1 MSLKLVL
8 FDLDGT
14 LLDTAPD
21 MGAALNTLR
30 AEHNLP
36 PLTAD
41 RIRPYVSHGAMGL
54 LKLGF
59 GIEPQDARFAE
70 MRNRYLDLYEQRLTQ
85 DTHLFHGMDGLLEG
99 LEARGL
105 TWGIVTNKPGWLTEP
120 LVEHL
125 GLRKRAACVVS
136 GDTIARRKPH
146 PDPLL
151 HAAGLCGLPAVEG
164 VYVGDAE
171 RDIQSA
177 HAAGM
182 LGVVALYGYL
192 GEEDRPDV
200 WKPDHMIMHPSE
212 LLAWLATQPAPRA
225 AKVEAGA

>member
-1 MSLKLVL
+1 MDLNLVL

-14 LLDTAPD
+14 LMDTAPD
-21 MGAALNTLR
+21 MGAALNELR

-41 RIRPYVSHGAMGL
+41 RIRPWVSHGAMGL

-59 GIEPQDARFAE
+59 GIQPQDARFSE
-70 MRNRYLDLYEQRLTQ
+70 MRTRYLALYEARLTRE
-85 DTHLFHGMDGLLEG
+85 THLFHGMPEVLDALECQG
-99 LEARGL
+99 R

-120 LVEHL
+120 LLEACGV
-125 GLRKRAACVVS
+125 RQRAACVVS
-136 GDTIARRKPH
+136 GDTLARRKPH

-151 HAAGLCGLPAVEG
+151 HAAGLCGLPAAQG

-171 RDIQSA
+171 RDVQSA

-182 LGVVALYGYL
+182 LAVVALYGYL
-192 GEEDRPDV
+192 GEEERPDV
-200 WKPDHMIMHPSE
+200 WKPDHSIKHPSE
-212 LLAWLATQPAPRA
+212 LLDWLATQPAPRA
-225 AKVEAGA
+225 AAGAGA

>member
-1 MSLKLVL
+1 MSLELVL

-14 LLDTAPD
+14 LMDTAPD
-21 MGAALNTLR
+21 MGGALNLLR

-41 RIRPYVSHGAMGL
+41 RIRPQVSHGAMGL

-70 MRNRYLDLYEQRLTQ
+70 MRSRYLAIYQQHLADETQ
-85 DTHLFHGMDGLLEG
+85 VFHGIDKVLDG
-99 LEARGL
+99 LEAQGI
-105 TWGIVTNKPGWLTEP
+105 TWGIVTNKPGWLTDP
-120 LVEHL
+120 LLEAR
-125 GLRKRAACVVS
+125 GLKSRAACVVS
-136 GDTIARRKPH
+136 GDTVARRKPF

-151 HAAGLCGLPAVEG
+151 HAAGLCGKAADKGL
-164 VYVGDAE
+164 YVGDAQ
-171 RDIQSA
+171 RDVESA

-182 LGVVALYGYL
+182 LAVVAMYGYL
-192 GEEDRPDV
+192 GEEDRPDN

-212 LLAWLATQPAPRA
+212 LLTWIATRPAPRA
-225 AKVEAGA
+225 VAGALA

>member
-1 MSLKLVL
+1 MTKLAL

-14 LLDTAPD
+14 LMDTAPD
-21 MGAALNTLR
+21 MGAALNILR

-36 PLTAD
+36 PLSAD
-41 RIRPYVSHGAMGL
+41 RIRPQVSHGALGL

-70 MRNRYLDLYEQRLTQ
+70 MRSRYLAIYRQHLVD
-85 DTHLFHGMDGLLEG
+85 DTHLFHGMDKVLDSLEQQG
-99 LEARGL
+99 I

-120 LVEHL
+120 LLEAR
-125 GLRKRAACVVS
+125 GLRTRAACVVS
-136 GDTIARRKPH
+136 GDTVARRKPH

-151 HAAGLCGLPAVEG
+151 HAAGLCGQPAGEA

-171 RDIQSA
+171 RDVQSA

-182 LGVVALYGYL
+182 LAVVAMYGYL
-192 GEEDRPDV
+192 GDEDRPDV

-212 LLAWLATQPAPRA
+212 LLTWLATQPPSRSAS
-225 AKVEAGA
+225 AGVGT

>member
-1 MSLKLVL
+1 MSLELVL

-14 LLDTAPD
+14 LMDTAPD
-21 MGAALNTLR
+21 MGGALNLLR

-36 PLTAD
+36 PLSAD
-41 RIRPYVSHGAMGL
+41 RIRPQVSHGAMGL

-70 MRNRYLDLYEQRLTQ
+70 MRARYLDIYEQHLAEE
-85 DTHLFHGMDGLLEG
+85 THLFHGMDKVLDG
-99 LEARGL
+99 LEKQGL
-105 TWGIVTNKPGWLTEP
+105 TWGIVTNKPGWLTDP
-120 LVEHL
+120 LLEAR
-125 GLRKRAACVVS
+125 GLKSRAACVVS
-136 GDTIARRKPH
+136 GDTVARRKPF

-151 HAAGLCGLPAVEG
+151 YAAGLCGKAADKG
-164 VYVGDAE
+164 IYVGDAQ
-171 RDIQSA
+171 RDVESA

-182 LGVVALYGYL
+182 LAVVAMYGYL

-212 LLAWLATQPAPRA
+212 LLTWIATQPAPRA
-225 AKVEAGA
+225 VAGVSA

>member
-1 MSLKLVL
+1 MSIELVL

-14 LLDTAPD
+14 LMDTAPD
-21 MGAALNTLR
+21 MGGALNLLR

-41 RIRPYVSHGAMGL
+41 RIRPQVSHGAMGL

-70 MRNRYLDLYEQRLTQ
+70 MRARYLDIYEQHLADQTQ
-85 DTHLFHGMDGLLEG
+85 VFHGIDKVLDG
-99 LEARGL
+99 LEAGGI

-120 LVEHL
+120 LLEAR
-125 GLRKRAACVVS
+125 GLKSRAACVVS
-136 GDTIARRKPH
+136 GDTVARRKPH

-151 HAAGLCGLPAVEG
+151 HAAGLCGKAADKGL
-164 VYVGDAE
+164 YVGDAE
-171 RDIQSA
+171 RDVQSA

-182 LGVVALYGYL
+182 LAVVAMYGYL
-192 GEEDRPDV
+192 GEEDRPDN

-212 LLAWLATQPAPRA
+212 LLSWIATRPAPRA
-225 AKVEAGA
+225 LAGASA

>member
-1 MSLKLVL
+1 ML

-21 MGAALNTLR
+21 MGAALNDLR

-36 PLTAD
+36 PLSAD

-59 GIEPQDARFAE
+59 AIEPQDARFAG
-70 MRNRYLDLYEQRLTQ
+70 MRTRYLAIYEERLTRE
-85 DTHLFHGMDGLLEG
+85 TRLFHGMDVLLDS
-99 LEARGL
+99 LERQGL

-125 GLRKRAACVVS
+125 GLRQRAACVVS

-151 HAAGLCGLPAVEG
+151 HAAGLCGLPVEQA

-171 RDIQSA
+171 RDVQSA

-182 LGVVALYGYL
+182 LAVVAMYGYL
-192 GEEDRPDV
+192 GEEDRPDN

-225 AKVEAGA
+225 ARTQAGA

>member
-1 MSLKLVL
+1 MSLELVL

-14 LLDTAPD
+14 LMDTAPD
-21 MGAALNTLR
+21 MGNALNILR

-36 PLTAD
+36 PLSAD
-41 RIRPYVSHGAMGL
+41 RIRPQVSHGAMGL

-70 MRNRYLDLYEQRLTQ
+70 MRTRYLDIYEQHLAEE
-85 DTHLFHGMDGLLEG
+85 THLFHGMDKVLDEFEKQGLS
-99 LEARGL
+99 
-105 TWGIVTNKPGWLTEP
+105 WGIVTNKPGWLTEP
-120 LVEHL
+120 LLEAR
-125 GLRKRAACVVS
+125 GLKSRAACVVS
-136 GDTIARRKPH
+136 GDTVARRKPF

-151 HAAGLCGLPAVEG
+151 HATALCNRPADRG
-164 VYVGDAE
+164 IYVGDAQ
-171 RDIQSA
+171 RDVQAA

-182 LGVVALYGYL
+182 LAVVAMYGYL

-212 LLAWLATQPAPRA
+212 LLTWIATAPAPRA
-225 AKVEAGA
+225 AAGASA